1 MEEQAKRPRRRRSLL
16 LALLAILLILLCV
29 LAIVILYPI
38 IFPPEG
44 PELTADAGGPY
55 TVDEAQP
62 LTLDG
67 GGSTGSIVSYE
78 WDFGDG
84 TTGSGA
90 SPSHTYDD
98 GPAEYTVTLT
108 VTDDQGGTATD
119 TAQVTVNN
127 LPPTAD
133 ADGPYTC
140 QAGEAVTLSG
150 VCTDPS
156 PVDDA
161 AVSCTWADF
170 SGAAVTEPSY
180 NCPDEPGEIT
190 VTLTATDK
198 DGASAQD
205 STTISVTEISTL
217 TADADGPYTGV
228 VGEPVTFDGSGSS
241 PAESIISY
249 EWDFGDGETGSGV
262 VISHTYAATGT
273 YTVIL
278 TVADPNTQDTDTTT
292 ATITAAGENQPPTA
306 VITTEEIPKAEPC
319 LRFIGSDSTDPDGQ
333 IVLYEWDF
341 GDGNTDTGEEIEYCY
356 AEAGDYTVTLTVTD
370 DAGATGST
378 SLDVT
383 VSVGAEAE

>member
-16 LALLAILLILLCV
+16 LALIAILLILLCALV
-29 LAIVILYPI
+29 IVILYPI
-38 IFPPEG
+38 IFPPG
-44 PELTADAGGPY
+44 QELTADAGGPY
-55 TVDEAQP
+55 TVGEAEQ

-78 WDFGDG
+78 WEFGDG
-84 TTGSGA
+84 MTDTGV

-108 VTDDQGGTATD
+108 VTDDQGGIATD

-133 ADGPYTC
+133 AGGPYTC
-140 QAGEAVTLSG
+140 QAGETIVLSG
-150 VCTDPS
+150 VCDDPS

-161 AVSCTWADF
+161 ALSCTWADF

-180 NCPDEPGEIT
+180 NCPDEPGDIT

-198 DGASAQD
+198 DGASAPD
-205 STTISVTEISTL
+205 STTITVTEVSTL
-217 TADADGPYTGV
+217 TACADGPYPGTVGV
-228 VGEPVTFDGSGSS
+228 PVTFDGSCSS

-249 EWDFGDGETGSGV
+249 EWDFGDGETGSGA

-278 TVADPNTQDTDTTT
+278 TVADPNAQDTDTTT
-292 ATITAAGENQPPTA
+292 ATITAEGENQPPTA